1 MTKRFTICVRFHSH
15 RAVRVL
21 KSITDDPERFEGL
34 PVGVQVVAPNYQE
47 EIVLG
52 LGEVVDSALKFK

>member
-1 MTKRFTICVRFHSH
+1 MYIFIHIQ
-15 RAVRVL
+15 AVRVL
-21 KSITDDPERFEGL
+21 KTITDDPERFEGL

-52 LGEVVDSALKFK
+52 LGEVIDSALKFK